1 LMWEVCRLSA
11 GLPVRH
17 YLYGGAPG
25 VALDLSRRLQAEH
38 PGLDIAGIYC
48 PRFRPLSSSELC
60 EVAERINASGAHI
73 VWVGLSTPKQ
83 ERWIRAVKGLLRAR
97 VLLSV
102 GAAFDFHAGRIRQAP
117 SWMQQAG
124 LEWFF
129 RLLQEPRRL
138 WRRYAFNNPLFVILA

>member
-1 LMWEVCRLSA
+1 
-11 GLPVRH
+11 
-17 YLYGGAPG
+17 
-25 VALDLSRRLQAEH
+25 LDLSRRLQAEH

-48 PRFRPLSSSELC
+48 PPFRPLSSSELC

-138 WRRYAFNNPLFVILA
+138 WRRYAFNNPLFVILASLQLAGLKRFDNSNGEGGRVNAA